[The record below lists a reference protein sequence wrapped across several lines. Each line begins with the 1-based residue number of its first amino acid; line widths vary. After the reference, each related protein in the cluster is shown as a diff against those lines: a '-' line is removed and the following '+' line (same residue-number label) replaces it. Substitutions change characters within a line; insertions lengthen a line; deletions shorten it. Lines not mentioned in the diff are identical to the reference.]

1 MFNDKIKN
9 KNFQFKKK
17 TQVNIGYPVKLA
29 THIIHP
35 IRIFNN
41 LLF

>member
-1 MFNDKIKN
+1 MIKLKIKTFN
-9 KNFQFKKK
+9 SKKK

-41 LLF
+41 LLFR